1 MFVASVLHVVV
12 LQFLEDQ
19 KIHRPS
25 GTVISIFLLQQ
36 VSLHSTNS
44 TSLMHAPLH
53 RHWIHPCF
61 KACLW

>member
-53 RHWIHPCF
+53 RH
-61 KACLW
+61 